1 MHHAGRTTGPHGPAG
16 QALQAESA
24 GSRVP
29 PLGGTA
35 GPKQDPLVRY
45 INQTNVSF
53 QDQLLEPLRGL
64 AAEIRAI
71 RNHVVLSDELQ
82 KNQGP
87 LVEKVRKIDEEAG
100 RAVERA
106 KQIDRRMQ
114 RQARAAEK
122 KAVVA
127 SSGPRTLKAKSAARR
142 NAGKVKAEALASW
155 HADVRVARQALKNE
169 GYTGSLNLK
178 KGMPMHQ
185 KIMEIQNAR
194 AARELAA
201 PGLAGRSRPVS
212 PAQSAP
218 LVQGERLALH
228 RDAVVHA
235 PPHLRTAAKRGDDNI
250 AVQG

>member
-1 MHHAGRTTGPHGPAG
+1 MYHAERTTGPHGPAG

-53 QDQLLEPLRGL
+53 QDQLLEPLCGL

-71 RNHVVLSDELQ
+71 RTHVVLSDELQ
-82 KNQGP
+82 KNQ
-87 LVEKVRKIDEEAG
+87 EKVRKIDEEAG

-218 LVQGERLALH
+218 LVQGERSALH

-235 PPHLRTAAKRGDDNI
+235 PPHLRTAAKQGDDNI